1 MARLPSMAAAALAL
15 ASSFPL
21 ICVTTTPA
29 SAQSL
34 SAGDDGG
41 DISASDVRDF
51 LRDALRARS
60 DRGDLLRDLVA
71 ERHDRRDE
79 LSDILGDGGD
89 PMGDRG
95 DRLERLRDLL
105 AARRDRRDDLMELI
119 GDRGDRRERLMDLI
133 AARRDRRDELMDLIG
148 DRDDQGR
155 GRGLLRQRLLERLA
169 DGNDENCVFITRS
182 LRAENGDWL
191 AFVRR
196 RVCRD

>member
-71 ERHDRRDE
+71 ERQDRRDE

-148 DRDDQGR
+148 DRDDQGG

>member
-1 MARLPSMAAAALAL
+1 MARIPSMAAAALAL

-21 ICVTTTPA
+21 ICVTATPA

-60 DRGDLLRDLVA
+60 DRRDLIRDLVP
-71 ERHDRRDE
+71 ERQDRRDE
-79 LSDILGDGGD
+79 LLDLLGDGGD
-89 PMGDRG
+89 LMGDRG

-105 AARRDRRDDLMELI
+105 AARRDRRD
-119 GDRGDRRERLMDLI
+119 
-133 AARRDRRDELMDLIG
+133 ELMDLIG
-148 DRDDQGR
+148 DRDDQGG

-182 LRAENGDWL
+182 LRAENGDWM

>member
-34 SAGDDGG
+34 SADGG
-41 DISASDVRDF
+41 DISASDLRDF

-60 DRGDLLRDLVA
+60 DRRDLIRDLVP
-71 ERHDRRDE
+71 ERQDE
-79 LSDILGDGGD
+79 LLDLLGDGGD

-148 DRDDQGR
+148 DRDDQGG

>member
-34 SAGDDGG
+34 SADGG
-41 DISASDVRDF
+41 DISASDLRDF

-60 DRGDLLRDLVA
+60 DRRDLIRDLVP
-71 ERHDRRDE
+71 ERQDE
-79 LSDILGDGGD
+79 LLDLLGDGGD

-105 AARRDRRDDLMELI
+105 AARRDRRD
-119 GDRGDRRERLMDLI
+119 
-133 AARRDRRDELMDLIG
+133 ELMDLIG
-148 DRDDQGR
+148 DRDDQGG